1 VCWGSRHIKPNEHCD
16 YHMHLFSGFARA
28 VVVLALL
35 MPFNSGLASWFE
47 PAQTS
52 YTETY
57 PVPAGT
63 TSAASGGRLG
73 YPHVSVS
80 GRLTVKSCCGFSTN
94 DIMFGI
100 SNEVFGSK
108 NFGIIVGSFDF
119 EWDTG
124 NYSEYSMGFSN
135 KFDPGSPSYHDKIVE
150 ISVTEVGPPG
160 SINTY
165 LVLESVAVGAVAA
178 TAIAVSLVFVLLRRG
193 KRRAE
198 THDH

>member
-1 VCWGSRHIKPNEHCD
+1 
-16 YHMHLFSGFARA
+16 
-28 VVVLALL
+28 
-35 MPFNSGLASWFE
+35 
-47 PAQTS
+47 
-52 YTETY
+52 
-57 PVPAGT
+57 
-63 TSAASGGRLG
+63 
-73 YPHVSVS
+73 
-80 GRLTVKSCCGFSTN
+80 
-94 DIMFGI
+94 MFGI